1 MVTVRL
7 HNLIFN
13 AYHGIHEEEKVLG
26 NEYIVNAAFEF
37 HETDEVIVHIG
48 DTINY
53 EVIYNIIRERM
64 SIPTPLLETVVM
76 ETGYKIHRA
85 FPDLKTIAISV
96 KKMHPP
102 IEGMQGAAEVSWH
115 KEF

>member
-7 HNLIFN
+7 HHLFFN
-13 AYHGIHEEEKVLG
+13 AYHGIHEEEKILG
-26 NEYIVNAAFEF
+26 NEYMVNASFEF
-37 HETDEVIVHIG
+37 HEKDDVITHIN

-53 EVIYNIIRERM
+53 ELIYTIIKERM
-64 SIPTPLLETVVM
+64 DIPTPLLETVVM
-76 ETGYKIHRA
+76 ETGNKIYRT
-85 FPDLKTIAISV
+85 FPYLKTISISI

-102 IEGMQGAAEVSWH
+102 IEGLQGAAEVSWH

>member
-7 HNLIFN
+7 HDLTFT
-13 AYHGIHEEEKVLG
+13 AYHGIHEEEKILG
-26 NEYIVNAAFEF
+26 NVYIVNASFEF
-37 HETDEVIVHIG
+37 HEGETVIAHIN

-53 EVIYNIIRERM
+53 EKIYYIIKERM
-64 SIPTPLLETVVM
+64 TIPTPLLETVVM
-76 ETGYKIHRA
+76 ETGYKIHNA

-102 IEGMQGAAEVSWH
+102 IEGMQGSAEVSWR